1 MRYAAAGDPASI
13 KEVAEKMAD
22 KAAVIAV
29 CNQKGGVGKTTT
41 VENLGIGLALEGKK
55 VLLLDADPQ
64 GSLTIALGEQRPD
77 DLNMTISDLMAGAME
92 SQPVSNEEGILHHEE
107 GVDFIPADISLSGL
121 EVSLVNAMN
130 REKILRQVIEPYRK
144 DYDYILIDGMPSLG
158 MLTINTLAAA
168 DSVLIP
174 VQSQFLSA
182 KGLEMLLQTVSKVKR
197 QINPKLRIQGVL
209 LTMVDQRTNYSREI
223 SGLIREAYGG
233 KIKVFDTEIPRSVRA
248 AEISAEGRSIFR
260 HDTKGKVAEAYRAL
274 TKEVLD
280 AAQLRKQRQK
290 EDCL

>member
-1 MRYAAAGDPASI
+1 
-13 KEVAEKMAD
+13 MAD

-41 VENLGIGLALEGKK
+41 VENLGIGLALENKR
-55 VLLLDADPQ
+55 VLLIDADPQ

-77 DLNMTISDLMAGAME
+77 DLGVTISDLMADVME
-92 SQPVSNEEGILHHEE
+92 SRETRKGEGILHHEE
-107 GVDFIPADISLSGL
+107 GVDFIPANISLSGL

-158 MLTINTLAAA
+158 MLTINTLAAS

-197 QINPKLRIQGVL
+197 QINPKLKIQGVL

-233 KIKVFDTEIPRSVRA
+233 KIRVFDTEIPRSVRA

-280 AAQLRKQRQK
+280 AAQLHKLRQK

>member
-1 MRYAAAGDPASI
+1 
-13 KEVAEKMAD
+13 MAD

-41 VENLGIGLALEGKK
+41 VENLGIGLALKNK
-55 VLLLDADPQ
+55 RVLLIDADPQ

-77 DLNMTISDLMAGAME
+77 DLGVTISDLMADAME
-92 SQPVSNEEGILHHEE
+92 SRESRKGEGILHHEE
-107 GVDFIPADISLSGL
+107 GVDFIPANISLSGL

-158 MLTINTLAAA
+158 MLTINTLAAS

-197 QINPKLRIQGVL
+197 QINPKLKIQGVL

-233 KIKVFDTEIPRSVRA
+233 EIRVFDTEIPRSVRA

-274 TKEVLD
+274 TKEVFD
-280 AAQLRKQRQK
+280 TAQLHKQRQK

>member
-1 MRYAAAGDPASI
+1 
-13 KEVAEKMAD
+13 MAD

-55 VLLLDADPQ
+55 VLLIDADPQ

-77 DLNMTISDLMAGAME
+77 DLGVTISDLMADAME
-92 SQPVSNEEGILHHEE
+92 SREIRKGEGILHHAE
-107 GVDFIPADISLSGL
+107 GVDFIPANISLSGL

-158 MLTINTLAAA
+158 MLTINTLAAS

-197 QINPKLRIQGVL
+197 QINPKLKIQGVL
-209 LTMVDQRTNYSREI
+209 LTMVDQRTNYLHYQVI
-223 SGLIREAYGG
+223 S
-233 KIKVFDTEIPRSVRA
+233 V
-248 AEISAEGRSIFR
+248 IS
-260 HDTKGKVAEAYRAL
+260 
-274 TKEVLD
+274 
-280 AAQLRKQRQK
+280 
-290 EDCL
+290 

>member
-1 MRYAAAGDPASI
+1 
-13 KEVAEKMAD
+13 MAD

-41 VENLGIGLALEGKK
+41 VENLGIGLALENKR
-55 VLLLDADPQ
+55 VLLIDADPQ

-77 DLNMTISDLMAGAME
+77 DLGVTISDLMADVME
-92 SQPVSNEEGILHHEE
+92 SRETRKGEGILHHEE
-107 GVDFIPADISLSGL
+107 GVDFIPANISLSGL

-158 MLTINTLAAA
+158 MLTINTLAAS

-197 QINPKLRIQGVL
+197 QINPKLKIQGVL

-233 KIKVFDTEIPRSVRA
+233 KIRVFDTEIPRSVRA

-274 TKEVLD
+274 TKEVFD
-280 AAQLRKQRQK
+280 TAQLHKQRQK

>member
-1 MRYAAAGDPASI
+1 M
-13 KEVAEKMAD
+13 VKMAD

-41 VENLGIGLALEGKK
+41 VENLGIGLALKNK
-55 VLLLDADPQ
+55 RVLLIDADPQ

-77 DLNMTISDLMAGAME
+77 DLGVTISDLMADVME
-92 SQPVSNEEGILHHEE
+92 SRETRKGEGILHHEE
-107 GVDFIPADISLSGL
+107 GVDFIPANISLSGL

-158 MLTINTLAAA
+158 MLTINTLAAS

-197 QINPKLRIQGVL
+197 QINPKLKIQGVL

-233 KIKVFDTEIPRSVRA
+233 KIRVFDTEIPRSVRA

-274 TKEVLD
+274 TKEVFD
-280 AAQLRKQRQK
+280 TAQLHKLRQK

>member
-1 MRYAAAGDPASI
+1 
-13 KEVAEKMAD
+13 MAD

-41 VENLGIGLALEGKK
+41 VENLGIGLALENKR
-55 VLLLDADPQ
+55 VLLIDADPQ

-77 DLNMTISDLMAGAME
+77 DLGVTISDLMADAME
-92 SQPVSNEEGILHHEE
+92 SRESRKGEGILHHEE
-107 GVDFIPADISLSGL
+107 GVDFIPANISLSGL

-158 MLTINTLAAA
+158 MLTINTLAAS

-182 KGLEMLLQTVSKVKR
+182 KGLEMLLQTS
-197 QINPKLRIQGVL
+197 
-209 LTMVDQRTNYSREI
+209 
-223 SGLIREAYGG
+223 
-233 KIKVFDTEIPRSVRA
+233 
-248 AEISAEGRSIFR
+248 
-260 HDTKGKVAEAYRAL
+260 
-274 TKEVLD
+274 
-280 AAQLRKQRQK
+280 
-290 EDCL
+290 

>member
-1 MRYAAAGDPASI
+1 MT
-13 KEVAEKMAD
+13 D
-22 KAAVIAV
+22 KAAVISV

-41 VENLGIGLALEGKK
+41 VENLGIGLVMEGKK
-55 VLLLDADPQ
+55 VLLIDADPQ

-77 DLNMTISDLMAGAME
+77 DLQVTLSDLMAGAME
-92 SQPVSNEEGILHHEE
+92 NQQIRNDEGILHHEE
-107 GVDFIPADISLSGL
+107 GVDFIPANISLSGL

-144 DYDYILIDGMPSLG
+144 EYDYILIDGMPSLG
-158 MLTINTLAAA
+158 MLTINTLAAS

-197 QINPKLRIQGVL
+197 QINPKLKIQGVL

-223 SGLIREAYGG
+223 SGLIREAYGRRKSLTRRISGNRDSG
-233 KIKVFDTEIPRSVRA
+233 KA
-248 AEISAEGRSIFR
+248 ACENCR
-260 HDTKGKVAEAYRAL
+260 RAL
-274 TKEVLD
+274 PEACGVCVSKSKIGYRKEANHLSRP
-280 AAQLRKQRQK
+280 AG
-290 EDCL
+290 